1 MVMIHGSGEDERRAV
16 DSGIP
21 TPAANL
27 RRCRCGATHHCDQV
41 LDAIRIPEEDSRLYA
56 RACIDF
62 GQVPLGEAF
71 SAAIASNFN
80 IRIHVPRALQQQI
93 TGNGFVGSVLGS
105 ARISADI
112 SERVGMVPSQCG
124 DTDVCL
130 FVGFHQERRGTWLA
144 DLRVLRGSRLRVPV
158 RIDAA
163 IAAQLDMLLPTG
175 IAPMAVQF
183 DADVTASCGPIA
195 IPSGSVSDLWR
206 SVRDQVR
213 NLLAQHLE
221 SAAKSEL
228 VRLRAALRAS
238 LRSEPSAGT
247 PERNC
252 RVAWSTG

>member
-1 MVMIHGSGEDERRAV
+1 
-16 DSGIP
+16 
-21 TPAANL
+21 
-27 RRCRCGATHHCDQV
+27 V
-41 LDAIRIPEEDSRLYA
+41 LDAIRIPEEDSRLHA

-62 GQVPLGEAF
+62 GQVRLGEVF
-71 SAAIASNFN
+71 SATLAGNFN

-112 SERVGMVPSQCG
+112 SERVGLGPSPCG

-158 RIDAA
+158 RVDAA
-163 IAAQLDMLLPTG
+163 IATQPDMVLAPG
-175 IAPMAVQF
+175 IAPVAVQF
-183 DADVTASCGPIA
+183 DADLTASCGPIT
-195 IPSGSVSDLWR
+195 IPGGSVSDLWR

-213 NLLAQHLE
+213 NLLAQHVAD
-221 SAAKSEL
+221 AAKSEW

-238 LRSEPSAGT
+238 RRSEPSAGT